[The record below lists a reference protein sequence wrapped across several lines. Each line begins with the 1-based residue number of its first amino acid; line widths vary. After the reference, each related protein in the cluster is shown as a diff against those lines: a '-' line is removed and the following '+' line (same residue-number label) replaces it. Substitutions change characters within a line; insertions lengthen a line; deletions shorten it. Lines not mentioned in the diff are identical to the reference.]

1 MPSVPYAR
9 RSIGYVVA
17 DAAVENDGAPG
28 TEIDKLETV
37 TGVDVG
43 IAVATAADATVEP
56 EQPATDRATRNNSG
70 R

>member
-1 MPSVPYAR
+1 
-9 RSIGYVVA
+9 
-17 DAAVENDGAPG
+17 VENDGAPG